1 MGNST
6 LWRRTSAGIIAPR
19 GICLSGHRFCLKPAN
34 LTSDHSRP
42 LASHRPSAGEIGAL
56 ATSNR
61 RSSPSIT
68 ATSAW
73 VSITRQLVSSDSQLH
88 KFPEA
93 LEEKLYSKGVLT
105 HKRNLVEGGPRLN

>member
-1 MGNST
+1 
-6 LWRRTSAGIIAPR
+6 
-19 GICLSGHRFCLKPAN
+19 
-34 LTSDHSRP
+34 
-42 LASHRPSAGEIGAL
+42 
-56 ATSNR
+56 
-61 RSSPSIT
+61 
-68 ATSAW
+68 